1 MNKKMIARFIGK
13 ILMVEAVFMLPAYA
27 ISVFQHEAA
36 AAHAFFIT
44 FVLTLLTGGI
54 LSTAMRGRK
63 TSFHAK
69 EGMVCVGLSWMVL
82 GLFGALP
89 FSFPARFRIMWMR
102 CLRLFPALP
111 RPERRFYRR

>member
-44 FVLTLLTGGI
+44 FVLTLLTGN
-54 LSTAMRGRK
+54 
-63 TSFHAK
+63 SFHCHARQ
-69 EGMVCVGLSWMVL
+69 ENELS
-82 GLFGALP
+82 
-89 FSFPARFRIMWMR
+89 R
-102 CLRLFPALP
+102 
-111 RPERRFYRR
+111 ERRNGLCRS